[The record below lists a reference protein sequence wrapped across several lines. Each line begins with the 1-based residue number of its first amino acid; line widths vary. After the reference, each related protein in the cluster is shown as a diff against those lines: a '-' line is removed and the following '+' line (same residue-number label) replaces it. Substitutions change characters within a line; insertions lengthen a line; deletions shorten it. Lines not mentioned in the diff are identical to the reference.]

1 MPKALI
7 QRSWNSAVLWSW
19 LNTLLRV
26 GSAVVVIPLAARI
39 IPRAELGLWYV
50 FLAMGTLSALLEM
63 GFRNAVSMNA
73 SFLWAGA
80 AELKPMGLPDLPA
93 NPMPRPIR
101 MASLVATFTRFYR
114 IVALAIL
121 ALLWTAG
128 TAWII
133 HQTQSFEDRFSLRLA
148 WMAYALA
155 FAVNFSGG
163 VWAALLGGINRIRA
177 AQQSQMIAALAGLTI
192 TAAGLL
198 LDWNLWALVSGQA
211 LTGWLTW
218 TLVRRRF
225 LAAVPGLPLRGQPF
239 DRALIRTLWPMA
251 WRSGVGGLSVFL
263 IAQANTLICSAFLD
277 LRATATYGLSM
288 QLAGTLAAVSAIW
301 VQVKIPVFAQLR
313 IADGNAAVARLF
325 ARRILFFAATF
336 ALGAAALLAF
346 GARALDWAGSRTP
359 LLPHLLFGALLLVV
373 FLEAHHSLYAALV
386 LTENRNPFVRPGLC
400 SGVASVFLSIALT
413 RTLGPAG
420 LIAAPGIVQALF
432 NNWWVVWRGIRGM
445 DLSVVRYLRILLG
458 SWK

>member
-26 GSAVVVIPLAARI
+26 GSAIIIIPLAARI
-39 IPRAELGLWYV
+39 IPREELGLWYV
-50 FLAMGTLSALLEM
+50 FLAMGTLSGLLEL

-80 AELKPMGLPDLPA
+80 SDLKPMGLPDLPA
-93 NPMPRPIR
+93 NPPPRPLR
-101 MASLVATFTRFYR
+101 MAPLVATFTRFYQG
-114 IVALAIL
+114 VALAIL

-128 TAWII
+128 AAWIAQ
-133 HQTQSFEDRFSLRLA
+133 QTEAFEHRTSLRLA
-148 WMAYALA
+148 WMVYALA

-163 VWAALLGGINRIRA
+163 IWAALLGGINRIRD
-177 AQQSQMIAALAGLTI
+177 AQQSQMIAALAGLALTV
-192 TAAGLL
+192 TGLL
-198 LDWNLWALVSGQA
+198 LGLNLWALVLGQA
-211 LTGWLTW
+211 LTGWLSW

-225 LAAVPGLPLRGQPF
+225 INAIPELPLRGARF
-239 DRALIRTLWPMA
+239 DRSLIRTLWPMA
-251 WRSGVGGLSVFL
+251 WRNGIGGLGAFL
-263 IAQANTLICSAFLD
+263 VAQANTLICSAFLD

-301 VQVKIPVFAQLR
+301 VQVKIPLLAQTR
-313 IADGNAAVARLF
+313 IADGNASVAPLF
-325 ARRILFFAATF
+325 ARRILLFIAMF
-336 ALGAAALLAF
+336 ALGAAVLLAF
-346 GARALDWAGSRTP
+346 GPRALDAVGSQTP
-359 LLPHLLFGALLLVV
+359 LLPHVLFAALLLVV

-386 LTENRNPFVRPGLC
+386 LTENRNPFVLPGIC
-400 SGVASVFLSIALT
+400 SGIASVLLSIALT

-420 LIAAPGIVQALF
+420 LIAAPGIIQALF

-445 DLSVVRYLRILLG
+445 DLSVIRYLRILFG
-458 SWK
+458 PWK